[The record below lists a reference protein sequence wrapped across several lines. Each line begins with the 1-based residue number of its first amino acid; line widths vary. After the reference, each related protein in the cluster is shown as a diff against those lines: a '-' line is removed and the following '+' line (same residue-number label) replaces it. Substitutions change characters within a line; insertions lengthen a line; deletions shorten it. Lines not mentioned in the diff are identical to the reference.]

1 MTLPMPGPFALD
13 FFILAFLI
21 SLGTLQ
27 MAAAYRSFRGLLFVP
42 SRTAAFLLGLAVMS
56 AAFIWFYMAEP
67 RNISDIEGGI
77 DGNQS
82 SALFAGGAGAAVL
95 TTLLLSSLVNLSLGR
110 NAGGRNAGG
119 RNQDPYPPGLEALKH
134 TNYMRAFKAALR
146 SVWGR

>member
-1 MTLPMPGPFALD
+1 MTPTMPGPFALD

-27 MAAAYRSFRGLLFVP
+27 MAAAYRSLRGLLFIR
-42 SRTAAFLLGLAVMS
+42 SRTATFLLGLAVMS
-56 AAFIWFYMAEP
+56 AALIWFYLSEP

-95 TTLLLSSLVNLSLGR
+95 TTLLLSSLLNRSLGR
-110 NAGGRNAGG
+110 NAGE
-119 RNQDPYPPGLEALKH
+119 RNQDPYPPGLEALEQ
-134 TNYMRAFKAALR
+134 TNYVRAFKAAVR
-146 SVWGR
+146 SLWGR

>member
-27 MAAAYRSFRGLLFVP
+27 MAAAYRSLRGLLFVR

-56 AAFIWFYMAEP
+56 AAFIWFYLSEP
-67 RNISDIEGGI
+67 RNISDTEGGI

-82 SALFAGGAGAAVL
+82 SALFAGGAGGAVL
-95 TTLLLSSLVNLSLGR
+95 TTLLLSSLLNRSFGR
-110 NAGGRNAGG
+110 NDGS
-119 RNQDPYPPGLEALKH
+119 RNQDPYPPGLEALEQ
-134 TNYMRAFKAALR
+134 TNYVRAFKATVR
-146 SVWGR
+146 SLWGR

>member
-27 MAAAYRSFRGLLFVP
+27 MAAAYRSLRGLLFVR

-56 AAFIWFYMAEP
+56 AAFIWFYLSEP
-67 RNISDIEGGI
+67 RNISDTEGGI

-95 TTLLLSSLVNLSLGR
+95 TTLLLSSLLNRSFGR
-110 NAGGRNAGG
+110 NDGS
-119 RNQDPYPPGLEALKH
+119 RNQDPYPPGLEALEQ
-134 TNYMRAFKAALR
+134 TNYVRAFKATVR
-146 SVWGR
+146 SLWGR

>member
-27 MAAAYRSFRGLLFVP
+27 MAAAYRSLRGLLFIR
-42 SRTAAFLLGLAVMS
+42 SRTAAFLLGLAFTL
-56 AAFIWFYMAEP
+56 AGFIWFYLAEP
-67 RNISDIEGGI
+67 RNISDTEGGI

-95 TTLLLSSLVNLSLGR
+95 ATLLLSSLVNWSLGR
-110 NAGGRNAGG
+110 NERGGGEA
-119 RNQDPYPPGLEALKH
+119 PYQPGLDALTH
-134 TNYMRAFKAALR
+134 TNYLRAFASAVR
-146 SVWGR
+146 SLWGR

>member
-27 MAAAYRSFRGLLFVP
+27 MAAAYRSLRGLLFVR

-56 AAFIWFYMAEP
+56 AAFIWFYLSEP
-67 RNISDIEGGI
+67 RNISDTEGGI

-82 SALFAGGAGAAVL
+82 SALFAGGAAAAVL
-95 TTLLLSSLVNLSLGR
+95 TTLLLSSLLNRSFGR
-110 NAGGRNAGG
+110 NDGS
-119 RNQDPYPPGLEALKH
+119 RNQDPYPPGLEALEQ
-134 TNYMRAFKAALR
+134 TNYVRAFKATVR
-146 SVWGR
+146 SLWGR